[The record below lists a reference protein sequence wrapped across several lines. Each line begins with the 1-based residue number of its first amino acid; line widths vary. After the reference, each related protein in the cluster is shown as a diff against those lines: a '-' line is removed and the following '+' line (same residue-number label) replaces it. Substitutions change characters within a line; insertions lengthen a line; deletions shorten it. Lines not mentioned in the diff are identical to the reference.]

1 MEKVDSLTVNPVG
14 HGLSHHTGAAARYV
28 EAGLTGAPNTA
39 RAYAAH
45 LKRFSAWC
53 TEHGHEPLPASVD
66 ALVGFCTHLAEAG
79 KKVGTLEQHCAAISK
94 AHAVR
99 GVDSPTDDKQFKIF
113 MDGVRRVHGVRQKQA
128 PAFSLVQLKQL
139 VRSLDVHTVTGL
151 RDRAIL
157 LLGFTG
163 AFRRSEL
170 TALNVQDL
178 RFTEECLVV
187 SMGKSKTNQL
197 GDHEEKAIFYSPE
210 PAVCPIRSLKAWLEQ
225 LERSEG
231 PVFVMLRKGNRL
243 TTKRLSNQTINTL
256 VQRYLGPSYTAHS
269 LRASFVTVAKLNGA
283 DDSKIMNQTK
293 HKTSAM
299 IRRYTRL
306 DNVQQHNAA
315 KELGL

>member
-1 MEKVDSLTVNPVG
+1 MVNPLG

-39 RAYAAH
+39 RAYGAH

-53 TEHGHEPLPASVD
+53 TEHGHEPLPATVD

-79 KKVGTLEQHCAAISK
+79 KKVSTLVQHCAAISK

-128 PAFSLVQLKQL
+128 SAFSLVQLKQL
-139 VRSLDVHTVTGL
+139 VRSLNVQTLTGL
-151 RDRAIL
+151 RDRAML

-178 RFTEECLVV
+178 RFIEECLVV
-187 SMGKSKTNQL
+187 SLGKSKTNQM
-197 GDHEEKAIFYSPE
+197 GDYEEKAIFYSPE

-231 PVFVMLRKGNRL
+231 PIFVMLRKGNRL
-243 TTKRLSNQTINTL
+243 TTRRLSDQSINTV
-256 VQRYLGPSYTAHS
+256 VQRYLGPGYTAHS